1 MFREGFSR
9 DEIYDVLAGV
19 GLPWQEVQ
27 LLIQRIEMELRDAG
41 FESRPTQVKRVLEE
55 TLQETKRELLARL
68 ESLTRQLEFLRF
80 ELKRR
85 HLITKK

>member
-9 DEIYDVLAGV
+9 DEIYDVLTGI

-27 LLIQRIEMELRDAG
+27 LLIERVDAELREAG
-41 FESRPTQVKRVLEE
+41 FESRPTQMKKVLEDA
-55 TLQETKRELLARL
+55 LQETKQELLSHL
-68 ESLTRQLEFLRF
+68 ESLARQLEFLRF

-85 HLITKK
+85 RPTVRK